1 MNEQARPLTGSDLE
15 HARRRQADLL
25 VQVSQTERLLLQEV
39 DRLRAENT
47 ALTAKL
53 AAVSGLHQRGDDG
66 YCRGELAIWPCE
78 SAMKLGL
85 HMAPELHK
93 PRKVLGPY
101 MGADKP
107 QKVEWF
113 CTTCFVPKS
122 DRVPNGGVWEP
133 WPCPAARALG
143 LVQDREGQAAPEQ
156 MVCPGCGELLYLDPM
171 NGWRND
177 TSGYTCKPPSTV
189 HTDHIDL
196 NRVGGEGHG

>member
-1 MNEQARPLTGSDLE
+1 MTEQAHQPLTDELTVEEQAQMIWDLQTKLS
-15 HARRRQADLL
+15 A
-25 VQVSQTERLLLQEV
+25 SQDEAA
-39 DRLRAENT
+39 RLRAENT
-47 ALTAKL
+47 AQDAKL
-53 AAVSGLHQRGDDG
+53 AAVSGLHQLGDDG

-101 MGADKP
+101 RGANKP

-133 WPCPAARALG
+133 WPCPPARALG
-143 LVQDREGQAAPEQ
+143 LVQD
-156 MVCPGCGELLYLDPM
+156 GEA
-171 NGWRND
+171 
-177 TSGYTCKPPSTV
+177 S
-189 HTDHIDL
+189 
-196 NRVGGEGHG
+196 